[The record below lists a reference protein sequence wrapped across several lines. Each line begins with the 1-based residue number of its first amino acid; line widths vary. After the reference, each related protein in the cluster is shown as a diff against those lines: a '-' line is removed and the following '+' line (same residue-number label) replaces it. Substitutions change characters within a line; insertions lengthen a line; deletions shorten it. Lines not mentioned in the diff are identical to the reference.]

1 MDTAWQEQ
9 IAKEIDCAFRFDETA
24 RVLYSTDASIYE
36 IQPLGVAYPAGA
48 DQVSRILRFAYE
60 RGIPVTPRGGGT
72 SLGGQA
78 VGRSIQVDFSRH
90 MNRILEVNVEERWAR
105 IQPGVVLDELN
116 AHLKPMGLL
125 FAPDVSPSNRANV
138 GGMIGNNSCGSH
150 SIIYGKTIDHVLELD
165 VVLSDGTRTVFK
177 PVGDREYGEK
187 AALGGLEGRIYRE
200 IRRIAHENRDE
211 IEARYPRI
219 MRRVGGYNLDEFT
232 GDGPFDPCKIVVGS
246 EGTLAAVTEA
256 RVNLVP
262 LPAHKALGIC
272 HFSDLIESMEAT
284 VEILKTDPSAVELTD
299 KTILDLAKESP
310 AAAHQ
315 RDFIEGDPEAIL
327 MVEYYGETDEEVSDR
342 LDALESLLR
351 EKNLGYACVRA
362 ATPAAQSN
370 AWAIRKAGLGL
381 LMGMKGDT
389 KPATFVE
396 DTAVSPEKLPDYIR
410 DFRHIVH
417 KHGTVASYYAHAS
430 VGTIHIRP
438 LINLKEA
445 DGITRMRA
453 IAEEIRDLVMAYG
466 GAVSSEHGDGLVRSE
481 WNEKVFGSRLYE
493 AFKAVKAVFDPNG
506 IMNPGKIIANQKMTD
521 NLRFGPAYQAEEINT
536 YFDFSGDGGFSRS
549 IELCNGVGA
558 CRKKLVGTM
567 CPSYIAT
574 LDEEHSTRGR
584 ANVLRAAL
592 SGKLDGEGFTSRRVY
607 EALDLCLECKGC
619 KGECPSNVD
628 MAKMKY
634 EFLAHYYEKHGLPL
648 RNRLFGRIET
658 LNRLGSAFAPL
669 SNRIVSHPWHKS
681 FLERAIGVDRRRS
694 LPEFAEET
702 FEQWFYQRGPVS
714 RGGPANGGQHDPVS
728 RGGPANGGQHDPVSR
743 GGAPEDTDHGRP
755 TVVFFPDTFI
765 NYSEPHIGIAAVEV
779 LERAG
784 YRVVLAEPRA
794 CCGRPL
800 ISKGMLR
807 QARAAARYNIA
818 QLARY
823 VDRGWTI
830 VGCEP
835 SCVMTFRDDYRDL
848 VDDPRA
854 DRVAD
859 GMLMIDE
866 FLAREHA
873 AGRLSLPVRPSDR
886 AISLHGHCQ
895 QKAIAG
901 TGSTVAALE
910 LVPGYDVT
918 TLNTGCCGMAGSFGY
933 EREHY
938 DLSMKIGEDRL
949 FPAIRA
955 AAEGTE
961 FAATG
966 TSCRHQIADGTG
978 RTARHPI
985 ELIRA
990 AITD

>member
-1 MDTAWQEQ
+1 MDRHIVQVRYMDSSWQEQ
-9 IAKEIDCAFRFDETA
+9 IGKETGCAFRFDETA

-36 IQPLGVAYPAGA
+36 IEPLGVAYPAHA
-48 DQVSRILRFAYE
+48 DHVSRILRFAYE
-60 RGIPVTPRGGGT
+60 RGLSVTPRGGGT

-116 AHLKPMGLL
+116 ARLKPLGLL

-165 VVLSDGTRTVFK
+165 VVLSDGTRTVFR
-177 PVGDREYGEK
+177 PVGDREFGEK

-219 MRRVGGYNLDEFT
+219 MRRVGGYNLDGFI
-232 GDGPFDPCKIVVGS
+232 GDGPFDPCKMIVGS

-262 LPAHKALGIC
+262 LPAHTGLGIC

-299 KTILDLAKESP
+299 KTILDLAKASP
-310 AAAHQ
+310 AAAQQ

-327 MVEYYGETDEEVSDR
+327 MVEYYGESAEAVSDR
-342 LDALESLLR
+342 VDALESLLR

-362 ATPAAQSN
+362 MTPAAQSN
-370 AWAIRKAGLGL
+370 AWGIRKAGLGL

-410 DFRHIVH
+410 DFRDIVH
-417 KHGTVASYYAHAS
+417 RHGTVASYYAHAS

-438 LINLKEA
+438 LINLKQA
-445 DGITRMRA
+445 DDIARMRS
-453 IAEEIRDLVMAYG
+453 IAEEVRDLVMAYG

-481 WNEKVFGSRLYE
+481 WNEQVFGPKLYE
-493 AFKAVKAVFDPNG
+493 AFRAVKAVFDPNG

-521 NLRFGPAYQAEEINT
+521 NLRFGPAYRAEEINT

-634 EFLAHYYEKHGLPL
+634 EFLAHYYDKHGLPL
-648 RNRLFGRIET
+648 RNRVFGRIET

-669 SNRIVSHPWHKS
+669 SNRILNHPWHKR

-694 LPEFAEET
+694 LPAFAEET
-702 FEQWFYQRGPVS
+702 FEQWFYHR
-714 RGGPANGGQHDPVS
+714 DPVS
-728 RGGPANGGQHDPVSR
+728 RGGP
-743 GGAPEDTDHGRP
+743 GRS

-784 YRVVLAEPRA
+784 YRVTLAEPRA

-807 QARAAARYNIA
+807 QARETARYNIA

-835 SCVMTFRDDYRDL
+835 SCVMTFRDDYPDL
-848 VDDPRA
+848 VDDPAA
-854 DRVAD
+854 DRVA
-859 GMLMIDE
+859 GGVLMIDE

-873 AGRLSLPVRPSDR
+873 AGRLSLPVRPTDR

-901 TGSTVAALE
+901 TGSTAAALE

-933 EREHY
+933 EKEHY

-955 AAEGTE
+955 ADEGTE

-978 RTARHPI
+978 RTAFHPI
-985 ELIRA
+985 ELIRMA
-990 AITD
+990 LGG

>member
-9 IAKEIDCAFRFDETA
+9 IREKTGCAFRFDETA

-36 IQPLGVAYPAGA
+36 IEPLGVAYPAHA

-150 SIIYGKTIDHVLELD
+150 SIIYGKTIDHVLELN
-165 VVLSDGTRTVFK
+165 VVLSDGTETVFK

-187 AALGGLEGRIYRE
+187 AAQGGLEGRIYRE
-200 IRRIAHENRDE
+200 IRRIARENRDE
-211 IEARYPRI
+211 IEARYPKI
-219 MRRVGGYNLDEFT
+219 MRRVGGYNLDEFV
-232 GDGPFDPCKIVVGS
+232 GDGPFDPCKIIVGS
-246 EGTLAAVTEA
+246 EGTLVAVTEA

-262 LPAHKALGIC
+262 LPAHTGLGIC
-272 HFSDLIESMEAT
+272 HFNDLIESMNAT

-299 KTILDLAKESP
+299 KVILDLAKESP
-310 AAAHQ
+310 ASAHQ

-327 MVEYYGETDEEVSDR
+327 MVEYYGESAGEVMER
-342 LDALESLLR
+342 LDALESMLE
-351 EKNLGYACVRA
+351 EKKLGYACVRA
-362 ATPAAQSN
+362 TTPSAQAN
-370 AWAIRKAGLGL
+370 AWGIRKAGLGL

-410 DFRHIVH
+410 DFRDIVRR
-417 KHGTVASYYAHAS
+417 HGTVASYYAHAS

-438 LINLKEA
+438 LINLKKA
-445 DGITRMRA
+445 DEIARMRA
-453 IAEEIRDLVMAYG
+453 IAEDIRDLVIAYG
-466 GAVSSEHGDGLVRSE
+466 GAISSEHGDGLVRSE
-481 WNEKVFGSRLYE
+481 WNEKMFGPRLYE

-521 NLRFGPAYQAEEINT
+521 NLRFGPAYRAEEINT
-536 YFDFSGDGGFSRS
+536 YFDFSGDGGLSRS

-634 EFLAHYYEKHGLPL
+634 EFLAHYYEEHGLPL

-669 SNRIVSHPWHKS
+669 SNRVLNHPWHKGI
-681 FLERAIGVDRRRS
+681 LERTIGVDRRRS
-694 LPEFAEET
+694 LPDFAEET
-702 FEQWFYQRGPVS
+702 FEQWFYHRGS
-714 RGGPANGGQHDPVS
+714 RAGGGRD
-728 RGGPANGGQHDPVSR
+728 
-743 GGAPEDTDHGRP
+743 RP
-755 TVVFFPDTFI
+755 TVVYFPDTFI
-765 NYSEPHIGIAAVEV
+765 NYNEPHIGIAAVEV
-779 LERAG
+779 LESAG

-807 QARAAARYNIA
+807 QARANARYNIA
-818 QLARY
+818 RLERY
-823 VDRGWTI
+823 VDRGWPI

-835 SCVMTFRDDYRDL
+835 SCVMTFRDDYLDL

-854 DRVAD
+854 ERVA
-859 GMLMIDE
+859 GGLFMIDE
-866 FLAREHA
+866 FLAREKA
-873 AGRLSLPVRPSDR
+873 SGRISLPVTHTDLK
-886 AISLHGHCQ
+886 ISLHGHCQ

-901 TGSTVAALE
+901 TGSTSAALE
-910 LVPGYDVT
+910 LVPGYEVT

-933 EREHY
+933 EREHF

-949 FPAIRA
+949 FPAVRSSD
-955 AAEGTE
+955 EGTE
-961 FAATG
+961 IAATG
-966 TSCRHQIADGTG
+966 TSCRHQIEDGTG

-990 AITD
+990 AMDDRRNTHR

>member
-9 IAKEIDCAFRFDETA
+9 IKKETDCAFRFDETA

-36 IQPLGVAYPAGA
+36 IEPLGIAYPADA

-90 MNRILEVNVEERWAR
+90 MNRILEVDVEDRWAR

-150 SIIYGKTIDHVLELD
+150 SILYGKTIDHVLELD

-177 PVGDREYGEK
+177 PAGDRVYGEK
-187 AALGGLEGRIYRE
+187 SALGGLEGRIYRE
-200 IRRIAHENRDE
+200 VRRIAHENRDE

-232 GDGPFDPCKIVVGS
+232 DDGPFDPCKIVVGS
-246 EGTLAAVTEA
+246 EGTLVAVTEA

-262 LPAHKALGIC
+262 LPAHTGLGIC

-299 KTILDLAKESP
+299 KVILDLAKESP

-327 MVEYYGETDEEVSDR
+327 MVEYYGETAGEVSER

-351 EKNLGYACVRA
+351 EKDLGYACVRA
-362 ATPAAQSN
+362 TTPAAQSN
-370 AWAIRKAGLGL
+370 AWNIRKAGLGL

-410 DFRHIVH
+410 DFRDIVH

-445 DGITRMRA
+445 EGISRMRS

-481 WNEKVFGSRLYE
+481 WNEKVFGPRLYE

-536 YFDFSGDGGFSRS
+536 YFDFSEDGGFSRS

-634 EFLAHYYEKHGLPL
+634 EFLAHYYEQHGLPL

-669 SNRIVSHPWHKS
+669 SNRIVNHPWHKRI
-681 FLERAIGVDRRRS
+681 LERTIGVDRRRS

-714 RGGPANGGQHDPVS
+714 P
-728 RGGPANGGQHDPVSR
+728 
-743 GGAPEDTDHGRP
+743 GGADQS
-755 TVVFFPDTFI
+755 TVVFFPDTFV

-779 LERAG
+779 LESAG

-794 CCGRPL
+794 CCGRPM

-807 QARAAARYNIA
+807 EARAAAEYNIA
-818 QLARY
+818 QLERY
-823 VDRGWTI
+823 VDRGWNI

-866 FLAREHA
+866 FLAREHG
-873 AGRLSLPVRPSDR
+873 AGRLSLPAKRIEKT
-886 AISLHGHCQ
+886 ISLHGHCQ

-910 LVPGYDVT
+910 LVPGYEVT

-938 DLSMKIGEDRL
+938 ELSMRIGEDRL
-949 FPAIRA
+949 FPAVRA
-955 AAEGTE
+955 AQAGTE
-961 FAATG
+961 LAATG

-985 ELIRA
+985 EMIRA
-990 AITD
+990 AVGNGRGTDR

>member
-36 IQPLGVAYPAGA
+36 IQPLGVAYPAHA

-78 VGRSIQVDFSRH
+78 VGRSIQIDFSRH

-116 AHLKPMGLL
+116 DHLKPMGLL

-187 AALGGLEGRIYRE
+187 AALGGMEGRIYRE

-219 MRRVGGYNLDEFT
+219 MRRVGGYNLDEFI
-232 GDGPFDPCKIVVGS
+232 GEGPFDPCKMIVGS

-299 KTILDLAKESP
+299 RTILDLAKASP

-327 MVEYYGETDEEVSDR
+327 MVEYYGETAEAVAGR

-351 EKNLGYACVRA
+351 EKHMGYACVRA
-362 ATPAAQSN
+362 TTAAAQSN

-410 DFRHIVH
+410 DFRDIVH

-438 LINLKEA
+438 LINLKESE
-445 DGITRMRA
+445 GIARMRA
-453 IAEEIRDLVMAYG
+453 IAEEIRDLVVAYG

-481 WNEKVFGSRLYE
+481 WNEQVFGPRLYE

-536 YFDFSGDGGFSRS
+536 FFDFSGDGGFSRS

-634 EFLAHYYEKHGLPL
+634 EFLAHYYEKNGLPL
-648 RNRLFGRIET
+648 RNRLFGRIES
-658 LNRLGSAFAPL
+658 LNRLGSVFAPL
-669 SNRIVSHPWHKS
+669 SNRIVNHPWHKR
-681 FLERAIGVDRRRS
+681 FLERTIGVDRRRS
-694 LPEFAEET
+694 LPEFAEVT
-702 FEQWFYQRGPVS
+702 FEQWFYQRGPG
-714 RGGPANGGQHDPVS
+714 RADD
-728 RGGPANGGQHDPVSR
+728 RD
-743 GGAPEDTDHGRP
+743 RP

-765 NYSEPHIGIAAVEV
+765 NYSEPHIGMAAVEV
-779 LERAG
+779 LESAG

-807 QARAAARYNIA
+807 QARAAAEYNIA

-848 VDDPRA
+848 VDDPKA
-854 DRVAD
+854 DRLAE

-866 FLAREHA
+866 FLARERGA
-873 AGRLSLPVRPSDR
+873 DRLSLPVRPTGRS
-886 AISLHGHCQ
+886 ISLHGHCQ

-901 TGSTVAALE
+901 TGATVAALE
-910 LVPGYDVT
+910 LVPGYEVT

-949 FPAIRA
+949 FPAVRA
-955 AAEGTE
+955 ADDGTE

-978 RTARHPI
+978 RTAFHPI
-985 ELIRA
+985 ELIRNA
-990 AITD
+990 LGDQRSIKR

>member
-1 MDTAWQEQ
+1 MDTSWQAE
-9 IAKEIDCAFRFDETA
+9 IGKEIDCAFRFDETA
-24 RVLYSTDASIYE
+24 RTLYSTDASIYE
-36 IQPLGVAYPAGA
+36 IEPLGVAYPAHA
-48 DQVSRILRFAYE
+48 DHVARILRFAYE
-60 RGIPVTPRGGGT
+60 RAIPMTSRGGGT

-90 MNRILEVNVEERWAR
+90 MNRILEVDVRERWAR

-116 AHLKPMGLL
+116 AHLKPLGLL

-177 PVGDREYGEK
+177 PVGDLEYGEK

-200 IRRIAHENRDE
+200 VRRIAHENRDE

-232 GDGPFDPCKIVVGS
+232 GEGPFDPCKIVVGS
-246 EGTLAAVTEA
+246 EGTLVAVTEA

-262 LPAHKALGIC
+262 LPAHTGLCIC

-299 KTILDLAKESP
+299 KTILDLAKASP

-327 MVEYYGETDEEVSDR
+327 MVEYYGDTAGEVADR

-370 AWAIRKAGLGL
+370 AWSIRKAGLGL

-396 DTAVSPEKLPDYIR
+396 DTAVSPEKLPAYIR
-410 DFRHIVH
+410 DFRDIVH

-445 DGITRMRA
+445 EGIARMRA
-453 IAEEIRDLVMAYG
+453 IAEEIRDLVTAYG

-481 WNEKVFGSRLYE
+481 WNEQVFGPRLYE

-521 NLRFGPAYQAEEINT
+521 NLRFGTAYQAEEINT
-536 YFDFSGDGGFSRS
+536 YFDFSEDGGFSRS

-607 EALDLCLECKGC
+607 DALDLCLECKGC

-669 SNRIVSHPWHKS
+669 SNRIVNHPWHKRI
-681 FLERAIGVDRRRS
+681 LERIIGVDRRRS
-694 LPEFAEET
+694 LPEFAEVS
-702 FEQWFYQRGPVS
+702 FEQWFYQRGSVKDS
-714 RGGPANGGQHDPVS
+714 GQ
-728 RGGPANGGQHDPVSR
+728 
-743 GGAPEDTDHGRP
+743 GRP

-765 NYSEPHIGIAAVEV
+765 NYSEPRIGIAAVEV
-779 LERAG
+779 LESAG
-784 YRVVLAEPRA
+784 YRVVLAEPRT

-807 QARAAARYNIA
+807 QARAAAEYNIA
-818 QLARY
+818 QMERY

-854 DRVAD
+854 ARLAD

-866 FLAREHA
+866 FLAKEQE
-873 AGRLSLPVRPSDR
+873 AGRLSLPVRPTDR

-910 LVPGYDVT
+910 LVPGYEVT

-955 AAEGTE
+955 AGEGTE

-978 RTARHPI
+978 KTALHPI
-985 ELIRA
+985 ELISMALDERRS
-990 AITD
+990 IHR

>member
-1 MDTAWQEQ
+1 MDTSWQEQ
-9 IAKEIDCAFRFDETA
+9 IGKETGCAFRFDETA

-36 IQPLGVAYPAGA
+36 IEPLGVAFPAHA

-72 SLGGQA
+72 SLAGQA
-78 VGRSIQVDFSRH
+78 VGRSIQIDFSRH
-90 MNRILEVNVEERWAR
+90 MNRILEVDVEARWAR

-116 AHLKPMGLL
+116 AHLKPLGLL

-165 VVLSDGTRTVFK
+165 VVLSDGTRTVFR

-187 AALGGLEGRIYRE
+187 TAAGGMEGRIYRE

-211 IEARYPRI
+211 IAARYPRI

-232 GDGPFDPCKIVVGS
+232 GDGPFDPCKMIVGS

-262 LPAHKALGIC
+262 LPAHTGLAIC
-272 HFSDLIESMEAT
+272 HFTDLIESMEAT
-284 VEILKTDPSAVELTD
+284 VEILETGPSAVELTD
-299 KTILDLAKESP
+299 KVILDLAKESP

-327 MVEYYGETDEEVSDR
+327 MVEYYGETAGEVSDR
-342 LDALESLLR
+342 LDALEMLLR
-351 EKNLGYACVRA
+351 ERDLGYACVRA

-370 AWAIRKAGLGL
+370 AWGIRKAGLGL

-396 DTAVSPEKLPDYIR
+396 DTAVSPEKLPEYIR
-410 DFRHIVH
+410 AFRDIVH
-417 KHGTVASYYAHAS
+417 RHGTVASYYAHAS

-438 LINLKEA
+438 LINLKKA
-445 DGITRMRA
+445 SDIAKMRS
-453 IAEEIRDLVMAYG
+453 IAEEIRDLVIAYG

-481 WNEKVFGSRLYE
+481 WNEKVFGPRLYE

-506 IMNPGKIIANQKMTD
+506 IMNPGKIVANQKMTD

-592 SGKLDGEGFTSRRVY
+592 SGKLDDEGFTSRRVY

-634 EFLAHYYEKHGLPL
+634 EFLAHYYEKNGLPL

-669 SNRIVSHPWHKS
+669 SNRVLNHPWHKRI
-681 FLERAIGVDRRRS
+681 LERAIGVDMRRS

-702 FEQWFYQRGPVS
+702 FEQWFYQRGPAK
-714 RGGPANGGQHDPVS
+714 GGNGRDG
-728 RGGPANGGQHDPVSR
+728 
-743 GGAPEDTDHGRP
+743 P

-807 QARAAARYNIA
+807 QARAAAEYNVA

-823 VDRGWTI
+823 VDRGWAI

-848 VDDPRA
+848 LDDPRA
-854 DRVAD
+854 ARLAD
-859 GMLMIDE
+859 GMFMIDE

-873 AGRLSLPVRPSDR
+873 AGRLSLPVRPTEGK
-886 AISLHGHCQ
+886 ISLHGHCQ

-901 TGSTVAALE
+901 TGSTAASLE
-910 LVPGYDVT
+910 MVPGYEVT

-933 EREHY
+933 EKEHY

-949 FPAIRA
+949 FPAIRDA
-955 AAEGTE
+955 GEGTAI
-961 FAATG
+961 AATG

-990 AITD
+990 ALDG

>member
-1 MDTAWQEQ
+1 MDTAWQDR
-9 IAKEIDCAFRFDETA
+9 IRDEIDCEFRFDETA

-36 IQPLGVAYPAGA
+36 IEPLGVAYPAHA
-48 DQVSRILRFAYE
+48 EHVSRILRYAYE

-150 SIIYGKTIDHVLELD
+150 SIIYGKTIDHVLELN
-165 VVLSDGTRTVFK
+165 VVLSDGTETVFK

-187 AALGGLEGRIYRE
+187 SGMGGLEGRIYRE

-211 IEARYPRI
+211 IEARYPSI
-219 MRRVGGYNLDEFT
+219 MRRVGGYNLDEFV
-232 GDGPFDPCKIVVGS
+232 DEGPFDPCKMIVGS
-246 EGTLAAVTEA
+246 EGTLVAVTEA

-262 LPAHKALGIC
+262 LPSHTGLNIC

-299 KTILDLAKESP
+299 KTILDLAKDSP
-310 AAAHQ
+310 AAAGQ

-327 MVEYYGETDEEVSDR
+327 MVEYYGETAGEVSER
-342 LDALESLLR
+342 MDALESLLKK
-351 EKNLGYACVRA
+351 KNLGYACVRA
-362 ATPAAQSN
+362 TTPASQAN
-370 AWAIRKAGLGL
+370 AWGLRKAGLGL

-389 KPATFVE
+389 KPTTFVE
-396 DTAVSPEKLPDYIR
+396 DTAVSPEKLPEYIR
-410 DFRHIVH
+410 QFRDIVS

-438 LINLKEA
+438 LINLKKA
-445 DGITRMRA
+445 DDIVRMRA
-453 IAEEIRDLVMAYG
+453 IAEDIRDLVLAYG
-466 GAVSSEHGDGLVRSE
+466 GAMSSEHGDGLVRSE
-481 WNEKVFGSRLYE
+481 WNEKMFGTRLYE

-536 YFDFSGDGGFSRS
+536 YFDFSGDGGLSRS

-592 SGKLDGEGFTSRRVY
+592 SGKLDGEGFTSQRVY

-648 RNRLFGRIET
+648 RNRVFGRIET

-669 SNRIVSHPWHKS
+669 SNRVLNHPWHKRI
-681 FLERAIGVDRRRS
+681 LERAIGVDRRRS

-702 FEQWFYQRGPVS
+702 FEQWFYHRNPDSVGD
-714 RGGPANGGQHDPVS
+714 RD
-728 RGGPANGGQHDPVSR
+728 
-743 GGAPEDTDHGRP
+743 RP

-779 LERAG
+779 LESAG

-807 QARAAARYNIA
+807 QAREAARYNIS
-818 QLARY
+818 QLERY
-823 VDRGWTI
+823 VDRGWAI

-848 VDDPRA
+848 VNDPRTNRIA
-854 DRVAD
+854 DSIF
-859 GMLMIDE
+859 MIDE

-873 AGRLSLPVRPSDR
+873 AGRLSLPVKRLDR
-886 AISLHGHCQ
+886 TISLHGHCQ

-910 LVPGYDVT
+910 LVPGYEVT

-949 FPAIRA
+949 FPAIRN
-955 AAEGTE
+955 AEDRTE

-978 RTARHPI
+978 RTAHHPI

-990 AITD
+990 AVGD

>member
-1 MDTAWQEQ
+1 MDTAWQDRIRDETGC
-9 IAKEIDCAFRFDETA
+9 EFRFDETA

-36 IQPLGVAYPAGA
+36 IEPLGVAYPAHA
-48 DQVSRILRFAYE
+48 EQVSRILRYAYE

-90 MNRILEVNVEERWAR
+90 MNRILEVNVEEHWAR

-116 AHLKPMGLL
+116 THLKPMGLL

-150 SIIYGKTIDHVLELD
+150 SIIYGKTIDHVLELN
-165 VVLSDGTRTVFK
+165 VVLSDGTETVFK

-187 AALGGLEGRIYRE
+187 SGMGGLEGRIYRE

-211 IEARYPRI
+211 IEARYPKI
-219 MRRVGGYNLDEFT
+219 MRRVGGYNLDAFVDE
-232 GDGPFDPCKIVVGS
+232 GPFDPCKMIVGS
-246 EGTLAAVTEA
+246 EGTLVAVTEA
-256 RVNLVP
+256 RINLVP
-262 LPAHKALGIC
+262 LPSHTGLNIC

-299 KTILDLAKESP
+299 KTILDLAKDSP
-310 AAAHQ
+310 AAAGQ

-327 MVEYYGETDEEVSDR
+327 MVEYYGETADEVSER
-342 LDALESLLR
+342 MDALESLL
-351 EKNLGYACVRA
+351 KKKHLGYACVRA
-362 ATPAAQSN
+362 MTPASQAN
-370 AWAIRKAGLGL
+370 AWGLRKAGLGL

-389 KPATFVE
+389 KPTTFVE
-396 DTAVSPEKLPDYIR
+396 DTAVSPDKLPEYIR
-410 DFRHIVH
+410 QFRDIVS

-438 LINLKEA
+438 LINLKKA
-445 DGITRMRA
+445 DDIVRMRA
-453 IAEEIRDLVMAYG
+453 IAEDIRDLVLAYG
-466 GAVSSEHGDGLVRSE
+466 GAMSSEHGDGLVRSE
-481 WNEKVFGSRLYE
+481 WNEKMFGTRLYE

-536 YFDFSGDGGFSRS
+536 YFDFSGDGGLSRS

-592 SGKLDGEGFTSRRVY
+592 SGKLDGEGFTSQRVY

-648 RNRLFGRIET
+648 RNRVFGRIET

-669 SNRIVSHPWHKS
+669 SNRVLNHPWHKRI
-681 FLERAIGVDRRRS
+681 LERAIGVDRRRS

-702 FEQWFYQRGPVS
+702 FEQWFYHRNPDSVGD
-714 RGGPANGGQHDPVS
+714 RDG
-728 RGGPANGGQHDPVSR
+728 
-743 GGAPEDTDHGRP
+743 P

-779 LERAG
+779 LESAG

-807 QARAAARYNIA
+807 QAREAARYNIS
-818 QLARY
+818 QLERY
-823 VDRGWTI
+823 VDRGWAI

-848 VDDPRA
+848 VNDPRTDRIA
-854 DRVAD
+854 DSIF
-859 GMLMIDE
+859 MIDE
-866 FLAREHA
+866 FLVREQA
-873 AGRLSLPVRPSDR
+873 AGRLSLPVKRLDR
-886 AISLHGHCQ
+886 TISLHGHCQ

-910 LVPGYDVT
+910 LVPGYEVT

-949 FPAIRA
+949 FPAIRNA
-955 AAEGTE
+955 DDRTE

-978 RTARHPI
+978 RTAHHPI

-990 AITD
+990 AVGD

>member
-1 MDTAWQEQ
+1 MVTAWQEQ
-9 IAKEIDCAFRFDETA
+9 IEKETGCAFRFDETA

-36 IQPLGVAYPAGA
+36 IEPLGVAYPAHA

-90 MNRILEVNVEERWAR
+90 MNRIIKVDVEERWAR

-165 VVLSDGTRTVFK
+165 MVLSDGTRTVFK

-200 IRRIAHENRDE
+200 VRRIAHENRDE

-219 MRRVGGYNLDEFT
+219 MRRVGGYNLDEFI
-232 GDGPFDPCKIVVGS
+232 GDGPFDPCKMIVGS
-246 EGTLAAVTEA
+246 EGTLAAVAEA

-262 LPAHKALGIC
+262 LPAHTGLGIC
-272 HFSDLIESMEAT
+272 HFSDLIESMDAT

-299 KTILDLAKESP
+299 KVILDLAKESP

-327 MVEYYGETDEEVSDR
+327 MVEYYGETSDEVSAR

-362 ATPAAQSN
+362 TTPSAQSN
-370 AWAIRKAGLGL
+370 AWGIRKAGLGL

-410 DFRHIVH
+410 DFRDIVH

-438 LINLKEA
+438 LINLKETEGV
-445 DGITRMRA
+445 DRMRA
-453 IAEEIRDLVMAYG
+453 IAEEIRDLVIAYG

-481 WNEKVFGSRLYE
+481 WNEKVFGPQLYE

-592 SGKLDGEGFTSRRVY
+592 SGKLDDEGFTSQRVY

-634 EFLAHYYEKHGLPL
+634 EFLAHYYEEHGLPL
-648 RNRLFGRIET
+648 RNRLFGRVET

-669 SNRIVSHPWHKS
+669 SNRILNHPWHKS

-702 FEQWFYQRGPVS
+702 FEQWFYQRGPAK
-714 RGGPANGGQHDPVS
+714 GAGHD
-728 RGGPANGGQHDPVSR
+728 RQ
-743 GGAPEDTDHGRP
+743 

-779 LERAG
+779 LEHAG

-807 QARAAARYNIA
+807 QARAAAQYNIA

-823 VDRGWTI
+823 ADRGWAI

-848 VDDPRA
+848 LDDPRA

-859 GMLMIDE
+859 GVLMIDE
-866 FLAREHA
+866 FLAREHG
-873 AGRLSLPVRPSDR
+873 AGRLSLPVRPSER

-901 TGSTVAALE
+901 TSSTAAALE
-910 LVPGYDVT
+910 LVPGYEVT

-933 EREHY
+933 EKEHY
-938 DLSMKIGEDRL
+938 DVSMTIGEDRL

-955 AAEGTE
+955 AGEGME

-985 ELIRA
+985 ELIRMA
-990 AITD
+990 LSD

>member
-1 MDTAWQEQ
+1 MDTAWQDRIRDETGC
-9 IAKEIDCAFRFDETA
+9 EFRFDETA

-36 IQPLGVAYPAGA
+36 IEPLGVAYPAHA
-48 DQVSRILRFAYE
+48 EQVSRILRYAYE

-90 MNRILEVNVEERWAR
+90 MNRILEVNVEEHWAR

-150 SIIYGKTIDHVLELD
+150 SIIYGKTIDHVLELN
-165 VVLSDGTRTVFK
+165 VVLSDGTETVFK

-187 AALGGLEGRIYRE
+187 SGMGGLEGRIYRE

-211 IEARYPRI
+211 IEARYPKI
-219 MRRVGGYNLDEFT
+219 MRRVGGYNLDAFVDE
-232 GDGPFDPCKIVVGS
+232 GPFDPCKMIVGS
-246 EGTLAAVTEA
+246 EGTLVAVTEA
-256 RVNLVP
+256 RINLVT
-262 LPAHKALGIC
+262 LPSHTGLNIC

-299 KTILDLAKESP
+299 KTILDLAKDSP
-310 AAAHQ
+310 AAAGQ

-327 MVEYYGETDEEVSDR
+327 MVEYYGETADEVSER
-342 LDALESLLR
+342 MDALESLLKK
-351 EKNLGYACVRA
+351 KNLGYACVRA
-362 ATPAAQSN
+362 MTPASQAN
-370 AWAIRKAGLGL
+370 AWGLRKAGLGL

-389 KPATFVE
+389 KPTTFVE
-396 DTAVSPEKLPDYIR
+396 DTAVSPEKLPEYIR
-410 DFRHIVH
+410 QFRDIVS

-438 LINLKEA
+438 LINLKKA
-445 DGITRMRA
+445 DDIVRMRA
-453 IAEEIRDLVMAYG
+453 IAEDIRDLVLAYG
-466 GAVSSEHGDGLVRSE
+466 GAMSSEHGDGLVRSE
-481 WNEKVFGSRLYE
+481 WNEKMFGTPLYE

-536 YFDFSGDGGFSRS
+536 YFDFSGDGGLSRS

-592 SGKLDGEGFTSRRVY
+592 SGKLDGEGFTSQRVY

-648 RNRLFGRIET
+648 RNRVFGRIET

-669 SNRIVSHPWHKS
+669 SNRVLNHPWHKRI
-681 FLERAIGVDRRRS
+681 LERAIGVDRRRS

-702 FEQWFYQRGPVS
+702 FEQWFYHRNPDSVGD
-714 RGGPANGGQHDPVS
+714 RDG
-728 RGGPANGGQHDPVSR
+728 
-743 GGAPEDTDHGRP
+743 P

-779 LERAG
+779 LESAG

-807 QARAAARYNIA
+807 QAREAARYNIS
-818 QLARY
+818 QLERY
-823 VDRGWTI
+823 VDRGWAI

-848 VDDPRA
+848 VNDPRTDRIA
-854 DRVAD
+854 DSIF
-859 GMLMIDE
+859 MIDE
-866 FLAREHA
+866 FLAREQA
-873 AGRLSLPVRPSDR
+873 AGRLSLPVKRLDR
-886 AISLHGHCQ
+886 TISLHGHCQ

-910 LVPGYDVT
+910 LVPGYEVT

-949 FPAIRA
+949 FPAIRN
-955 AAEGTE
+955 AEDRTE

-978 RTARHPI
+978 RTAHHPI

-990 AITD
+990 AVGD

>member
-1 MDTAWQEQ
+1 MDTAWQDRIRDETGC
-9 IAKEIDCAFRFDETA
+9 EFRFDETA

-36 IQPLGVAYPAGA
+36 IEPLGVAYPAHA
-48 DQVSRILRFAYE
+48 EQVSRILRYAYE

-150 SIIYGKTIDHVLELD
+150 SIIYGKTIDHVLELN
-165 VVLSDGTRTVFK
+165 VVLSDGTETVFK

-187 AALGGLEGRIYRE
+187 SGMGGLEGRIYRE
-200 IRRIAHENRDE
+200 IRRIAYENRDE
-211 IEARYPRI
+211 IEARYPKI
-219 MRRVGGYNLDEFT
+219 MRRVGGYNLDAFVDE
-232 GDGPFDPCKIVVGS
+232 GPFDPCKMIVGS
-246 EGTLAAVTEA
+246 EGTLVAVTEA

-262 LPAHKALGIC
+262 LPSHTGLNIC

-299 KTILDLAKESP
+299 KTILDLAKDSP
-310 AAAHQ
+310 AAAGQ

-327 MVEYYGETDEEVSDR
+327 MVEYYGETADEVSER
-342 LDALESLLR
+342 MDALESLLR
-351 EKNLGYACVRA
+351 KKNLGYACVRA
-362 ATPAAQSN
+362 MTPASQAN
-370 AWAIRKAGLGL
+370 AWGLRKAGLGL

-389 KPATFVE
+389 KPTTFVE
-396 DTAVSPEKLPDYIR
+396 DTAVSPEKLPEYIR
-410 DFRHIVH
+410 RFRDIVS

-438 LINLKEA
+438 LINLKKA
-445 DGITRMRA
+445 DDIVRMRA
-453 IAEEIRDLVMAYG
+453 IAEDIRDLVLAYG
-466 GAVSSEHGDGLVRSE
+466 GAMSSEHGDGLVRSE
-481 WNEKVFGSRLYE
+481 WNEKMFGTRLYE

-536 YFDFSGDGGFSRS
+536 YFDFSGDGGLSRS

-592 SGKLDGEGFTSRRVY
+592 SGKLDAEGFTSQRVY

-648 RNRLFGRIET
+648 RNRVFGRIET

-669 SNRIVSHPWHKS
+669 SNRVLNHPWHKRI
-681 FLERAIGVDRRRS
+681 LERAIGVDRRRS

-702 FEQWFYQRGPVS
+702 FEQWFYHRNPDSVGD
-714 RGGPANGGQHDPVS
+714 RD
-728 RGGPANGGQHDPVSR
+728 
-743 GGAPEDTDHGRP
+743 RP

-779 LERAG
+779 LESAG

-807 QARAAARYNIA
+807 QAREAARYNIS
-818 QLARY
+818 QLERY
-823 VDRGWTI
+823 VDRGWAI

-848 VDDPRA
+848 VNDPRTDRIA
-854 DRVAD
+854 DSIF
-859 GMLMIDE
+859 MIDE
-866 FLAREHA
+866 FLAREQA
-873 AGRLSLPVRPSDR
+873 AGRLSLPVNRLDR
-886 AISLHGHCQ
+886 TISLHGHCQ

-910 LVPGYDVT
+910 LVPGYEVT

-949 FPAIRA
+949 FPAIRN
-955 AAEGTE
+955 AEDRTE

-978 RTARHPI
+978 RTAHHPI

-990 AITD
+990 AVGD

>member
-1 MDTAWQEQ
+1 MDTSWQEQ
-9 IAKEIDCAFRFDETA
+9 IGREIDCAFRFDETA

-36 IQPLGVAYPAGA
+36 IEPLGVAYPARA
-48 DQVSRILRFAYE
+48 EHVSRILRFAYE

-72 SLGGQA
+72 SLAGQS
-78 VGRSIQVDFSRH
+78 VGRSIQIDFSRH
-90 MNRILEVNVEERWAR
+90 MNRILEVDVEERWAR
-105 IQPGVVLDELN
+105 VQPGVVLDELN
-116 AHLKPMGLL
+116 ARLKPLGLL
-125 FAPDVSPSNRANV
+125 FAPDVSPSNRANI

-150 SIIYGKTIDHVLELD
+150 SILYGKTIDHVQTLD
-165 VVLSDGTRTVFK
+165 VVLSDGTSTEFG
-177 PVGDREYGEK
+177 PVGEREYGEK
-187 AALGGLEGRIYRE
+187 AALEGMEGRIYRE

-211 IEARYPRI
+211 VAARYPKI

-232 GDGPFDPCKIVVGS
+232 GEGIFDLCKMIVGS

-262 LPAHKALGIC
+262 LPAHTGLAIC

-299 KTILDLAKESP
+299 KTILDLAKASP

-327 MVEYYGETDEEVSDR
+327 MVEYYGETAEAVSDR
-342 LDALESLLR
+342 LDALEALVR
-351 EKNLGYACVRA
+351 ERRLGYACVRA
-362 ATPAAQSN
+362 TTPASQAN
-370 AWAIRKAGLGL
+370 AWGIRKAGLGL

-410 DFRHIVH
+410 AFRDIVH
-417 KHGTVASYYAHAS
+417 RHGTVASYYAHAS

-438 LINLKEA
+438 LINLKRAEDVA
-445 DGITRMRA
+445 RMRA
-453 IAEEIRDLVMAYG
+453 IAEDIRDLVMAFG

-481 WNEKVFGSRLYE
+481 WNEQVFGTQLYD

-592 SGKLDGEGFTSRRVY
+592 SGKLDGSGFTSRRVY

-669 SNRIVSHPWHKS
+669 SNRIVNHPWHKS
-681 FLERAIGVDRRRS
+681 LLERTIGIDRRRS

-702 FEQWFYQRGPVS
+702 FEQWFCQRDSFYG
-714 RGGPANGGQHDPVS
+714 GGP
-728 RGGPANGGQHDPVSR
+728 
-743 GGAPEDTDHGRP
+743 ERP
-755 TVVFFPDTFI
+755 TVVFFPDTFV
-765 NYSEPHIGIAAVEV
+765 NYSEPRIGKAAVEV

-807 QARAAARYNIA
+807 QARAAARFNIA

-835 SCVMTFRDDYRDL
+835 SCIMTFRDDYRDL
-848 VDDPRA
+848 VDDPRTERLA
-854 DRVAD
+854 DSV
-859 GMLMIDE
+859 LMIDE
-866 FLAREHA
+866 FLAREQA
-873 AGRLSLPVRPSDR
+873 AGRLSLPVGPSDR
-886 AISLHGHCQ
+886 TIQLHGHCQ

-901 TGSTVAALE
+901 TSSTVAALE
-910 LVPGYDVT
+910 LVPGYEVT

-955 AAEGTE
+955 ADDGTE

-978 RTARHPI
+978 RTALHPI
-985 ELIRA
+985 ELIRMA
-990 AITD
+990 LDDGRSTHR

>member
-1 MDTAWQEQ
+1 MDTAWQDR
-9 IAKEIDCAFRFDETA
+9 IRDEIDCEFRFDETA

-36 IQPLGVAYPAGA
+36 IEPLGVAYPAHA
-48 DQVSRILRFAYE
+48 EHVSRILRYAYE

-150 SIIYGKTIDHVLELD
+150 SIIYGKTIDHVLELN
-165 VVLSDGTRTVFK
+165 VVLSDGTETVFK

-187 AALGGLEGRIYRE
+187 SGMGGLEGRIYRE
-200 IRRIAHENRDE
+200 IRRIAYENRDE
-211 IEARYPRI
+211 IEARYPSI
-219 MRRVGGYNLDEFT
+219 MRRVGGYNLDAFVDE
-232 GDGPFDPCKIVVGS
+232 GPFDPCKMIVGS
-246 EGTLAAVTEA
+246 EGTLVAVTEA

-262 LPAHKALGIC
+262 LPSHTGLNIC

-299 KTILDLAKESP
+299 KTILDLAKDSP
-310 AAAHQ
+310 AAAGQ

-327 MVEYYGETDEEVSDR
+327 MVEYYGETAGEVSER
-342 LDALESLLR
+342 MDALESLLKK
-351 EKNLGYACVRA
+351 KNLGYACVRA
-362 ATPAAQSN
+362 TTPASQAN
-370 AWAIRKAGLGL
+370 AWGLRKAGLGL

-389 KPATFVE
+389 KPTTFVE
-396 DTAVSPEKLPDYIR
+396 DTAVSPEKLPEYIR
-410 DFRHIVH
+410 QFRDIVS

-438 LINLKEA
+438 LINLKKA
-445 DGITRMRA
+445 DDIVRMRA
-453 IAEEIRDLVMAYG
+453 IAEDIRDLVLAYG
-466 GAVSSEHGDGLVRSE
+466 GAMSSEHGDGLVRSE
-481 WNEKVFGSRLYE
+481 WNEKMFGTRLYE

-536 YFDFSGDGGFSRS
+536 YFDFSGDGGLSRS

-592 SGKLDGEGFTSRRVY
+592 SGKLDGEGFTSQRVY

-648 RNRLFGRIET
+648 RNRVFGRIET

-669 SNRIVSHPWHKS
+669 SNRVLNHPWHKRI
-681 FLERAIGVDRRRS
+681 LERAIGVDRRRS

-702 FEQWFYQRGPVS
+702 FEQWFYHRNPDSVGD
-714 RGGPANGGQHDPVS
+714 RD
-728 RGGPANGGQHDPVSR
+728 
-743 GGAPEDTDHGRP
+743 RP

-779 LERAG
+779 LESAG

-807 QARAAARYNIA
+807 QAREAARYNIS
-818 QLARY
+818 QLERY
-823 VDRGWTI
+823 VDRGWAI

-848 VDDPRA
+848 VNDPRTNRIA
-854 DRVAD
+854 DSIF
-859 GMLMIDE
+859 MIDE

-873 AGRLSLPVRPSDR
+873 AGRLSLPVKRLDR
-886 AISLHGHCQ
+886 TISLHGHCQ

-910 LVPGYDVT
+910 LVPGYEVT

-949 FPAIRA
+949 FPAIRNA
-955 AAEGTE
+955 DDRTE

-978 RTARHPI
+978 RTAHHPI

-990 AITD
+990 AVGD

>member
-1 MDTAWQEQ
+1 MDTSWREQ
-9 IAKEIDCAFRFDETA
+9 IGKEIDCTFRFDETA

-36 IQPLGVAYPAGA
+36 IEPLGVAYPAHA

-78 VGRSIQVDFSRH
+78 VGRSIQIDFSRH
-90 MNRILEVNVEERWAR
+90 MNRILEVDVEARWTR

-116 AHLKPMGLL
+116 AHLKPLGLL

-165 VVLSDGTRTVFK
+165 VVLSDGTQTVFK

-187 AALGGLEGRIYRE
+187 SAEDGMQGKIYRE
-200 IRRIAHENRDE
+200 IRRIAHEHRDE

-219 MRRVGGYNLDEFT
+219 MRRVGGYNLDEFL
-232 GDGPFDPCKIVVGS
+232 GDGPFDPCKIIVGS
-246 EGTLAAVTEA
+246 EGTLVAVTEA

-262 LPAHKALGIC
+262 LPAHTGLGIC

-299 KTILDLAKESP
+299 RTILDLAKASP

-327 MVEYYGETDEEVSDR
+327 MVEYYGETADEVSDR
-342 LDALESLLR
+342 LDALEALLR

-362 ATPAAQSN
+362 TTAAAQSN
-370 AWAIRKAGLGL
+370 AWGIRKAGLGL

-410 DFRHIVH
+410 DFRDIVH
-417 KHGTVASYYAHAS
+417 KHDTVASYYAHAS

-445 DGITRMRA
+445 GEIAKMRS
-453 IAEEIRDLVMAYG
+453 IAEEIRDLVIAYG

-481 WNEKVFGSRLYE
+481 WNEKVFGPRLYE
-493 AFKAVKAVFDPNG
+493 AFKEVKAVFDPNG

-536 YFDFSGDGGFSRS
+536 FFDFSGDGGFSRS

-592 SGKLDGEGFTSRRVY
+592 SGKLDNEGFTSRRVY

-669 SNRIVSHPWHKS
+669 SNRVLNHPWHKRI
-681 FLERAIGVDRRRS
+681 LERTIGVDKRRS

-702 FEQWFYQRGPVS
+702 FEQWFYQRSPT
-714 RGGPANGGQHDPVS
+714 NGDGRD
-728 RGGPANGGQHDPVSR
+728 
-743 GGAPEDTDHGRP
+743 RP

-779 LERAG
+779 LESSG

-807 QARAAARYNIA
+807 QARAAAEYNIT
-818 QLARY
+818 QLDRY
-823 VDRGWTI
+823 VDRGWAI

-848 VDDPRA
+848 VNDPRSA
-854 DRVAD
+854 RIAES
-859 GMLMIDE
+859 MFMIDE
-866 FLAREHA
+866 FLAREHE
-873 AGRLSLPVRPSDR
+873 AGRLSLPVRPTDGK
-886 AISLHGHCQ
+886 ISLHGHCQ

-901 TGSTVAALE
+901 TGPTVASLE
-910 LVPGYDVT
+910 LVPGYEVK

-949 FPAIRA
+949 FPAIRNA
-955 AAEGTE
+955 DKVTE

-990 AITD
+990 ALDG

>member
-1 MDTAWQEQ
+1 MDTAWQDR
-9 IAKEIDCAFRFDETA
+9 IRDEIDCEFRFDETA

-36 IQPLGVAYPAGA
+36 IEPLGVAYPAHA
-48 DQVSRILRFAYE
+48 EHVSRILRYAYE

-150 SIIYGKTIDHVLELD
+150 SIIYGKTIDHVLELN
-165 VVLSDGTRTVFK
+165 VVLSDGTETVFK

-187 AALGGLEGRIYRE
+187 SGMGGLEGRIYRE

-211 IEARYPRI
+211 IEARYPSI
-219 MRRVGGYNLDEFT
+219 MRRVGGYNLDEFV
-232 GDGPFDPCKIVVGS
+232 DEGPFDPCKMIVGS
-246 EGTLAAVTEA
+246 EGTLVAVTEA

-262 LPAHKALGIC
+262 LPSHTGLNIC

-299 KTILDLAKESP
+299 KTILDLAKDSP
-310 AAAHQ
+310 AAAGQ

-327 MVEYYGETDEEVSDR
+327 MVEYYGETAGEVSER
-342 LDALESLLR
+342 MDALESLLKK
-351 EKNLGYACVRA
+351 KNLGYACVRA
-362 ATPAAQSN
+362 TTPASQAN
-370 AWAIRKAGLGL
+370 AWGLRKAGLGL

-389 KPATFVE
+389 KPTTFVE
-396 DTAVSPEKLPDYIR
+396 DTAVSPEKLPEYIR
-410 DFRHIVH
+410 QFRDIVS

-438 LINLKEA
+438 LINLKKA
-445 DGITRMRA
+445 DDIVKMRA
-453 IAEEIRDLVMAYG
+453 IAEDIRDLVLAYG
-466 GAVSSEHGDGLVRSE
+466 GAMSSEHGDGLVRSE
-481 WNEKVFGSRLYE
+481 WNEKMFGTRLYE

-536 YFDFSGDGGFSRS
+536 YFDFSGDGGLSRS

-592 SGKLDGEGFTSRRVY
+592 SGKLDGEGFTSQRVY

-648 RNRLFGRIET
+648 RNRVFGRIET

-669 SNRIVSHPWHKS
+669 SNRVLNHPWHKRI
-681 FLERAIGVDRRRS
+681 LERAIGVDRRRS

-702 FEQWFYQRGPVS
+702 FEQWFYHRNPDSVGD
-714 RGGPANGGQHDPVS
+714 RD
-728 RGGPANGGQHDPVSR
+728 
-743 GGAPEDTDHGRP
+743 RP

-779 LERAG
+779 LESAG

-807 QARAAARYNIA
+807 QAREAARYNIS
-818 QLARY
+818 QLERY
-823 VDRGWTI
+823 VDRGWAI

-848 VDDPRA
+848 VNDPRTNRIA
-854 DRVAD
+854 DSIF
-859 GMLMIDE
+859 MIDE
-866 FLAREHA
+866 FLAREQA
-873 AGRLSLPVRPSDR
+873 AGRLSLPVKRLDR
-886 AISLHGHCQ
+886 TISLHGHCQ

-910 LVPGYDVT
+910 LVPGYEVT

-949 FPAIRA
+949 FPAIRNA
-955 AAEGTE
+955 DDRTE

-978 RTARHPI
+978 RTAHHPI

-990 AITD
+990 AVGD

>member
-1 MDTAWQEQ
+1 MDTAWQDRIRDETGC
-9 IAKEIDCAFRFDETA
+9 EFRFDETA

-36 IQPLGVAYPAGA
+36 IEPLGVAYPAHA
-48 DQVSRILRFAYE
+48 EQVSRILRYAYE

-90 MNRILEVNVEERWAR
+90 MNRILEVNVEEHWAR

-150 SIIYGKTIDHVLELD
+150 SIIYGKTIDHVLELN
-165 VVLSDGTRTVFK
+165 VVLSDGTETVFK

-187 AALGGLEGRIYRE
+187 SGMGGLEGRIYRE

-211 IEARYPRI
+211 IEARYPKI
-219 MRRVGGYNLDEFT
+219 MRRVGGYNLDAFVDE
-232 GDGPFDPCKIVVGS
+232 GPFDPCKMIVGS
-246 EGTLAAVTEA
+246 EGTLVAVTEA
-256 RVNLVP
+256 RINLVT
-262 LPAHKALGIC
+262 LPSHTGLNIC

-299 KTILDLAKESP
+299 KTILDLAKDSP
-310 AAAHQ
+310 AAAGQ

-327 MVEYYGETDEEVSDR
+327 MVEYYGETADEVSER
-342 LDALESLLR
+342 MDALESLLKK
-351 EKNLGYACVRA
+351 KNLGYACVRA
-362 ATPAAQSN
+362 MTPASQAN
-370 AWAIRKAGLGL
+370 AWGLRKAGLGL

-389 KPATFVE
+389 KPTTFVE
-396 DTAVSPEKLPDYIR
+396 DTAVSPEKLPEYIR
-410 DFRHIVH
+410 QFRDIVS

-438 LINLKEA
+438 LINLKKA
-445 DGITRMRA
+445 DDIVRMRA
-453 IAEEIRDLVMAYG
+453 IAEDIRDLVLAYG
-466 GAVSSEHGDGLVRSE
+466 GAMSSEHGDGLVRSE
-481 WNEKVFGSRLYE
+481 WNEKMFGTRLYE

-536 YFDFSGDGGFSRS
+536 YFDFSGDGGLSRS

-592 SGKLDGEGFTSRRVY
+592 SGKLDGEGFTSQRVY

-648 RNRLFGRIET
+648 RNRVFGRIET

-669 SNRIVSHPWHKS
+669 SNRVLNHPWHKRI
-681 FLERAIGVDRRRS
+681 LERAIGVDRRRS

-702 FEQWFYQRGPVS
+702 FEQWFYHRNPDSVGD
-714 RGGPANGGQHDPVS
+714 RDG
-728 RGGPANGGQHDPVSR
+728 
-743 GGAPEDTDHGRP
+743 P

-779 LERAG
+779 LESAG

-807 QARAAARYNIA
+807 QAREAARYNIS
-818 QLARY
+818 QLERY
-823 VDRGWTI
+823 VDRGWAI

-848 VDDPRA
+848 VNDPRTDRIA
-854 DRVAD
+854 DSIF
-859 GMLMIDE
+859 MIDE
-866 FLAREHA
+866 FLAREQA
-873 AGRLSLPVRPSDR
+873 AGRLSLPVKRLDR
-886 AISLHGHCQ
+886 TISLHGHCQ

-910 LVPGYDVT
+910 LVPGYEVT

-949 FPAIRA
+949 FPAIRNA
-955 AAEGTE
+955 DDRTE

-978 RTARHPI
+978 RTAHHPI

-990 AITD
+990 AVGD

>member
-1 MDTAWQEQ
+1 MDTAWQDR
-9 IAKEIDCAFRFDETA
+9 IRDEIDCEFRFDETA

-36 IQPLGVAYPAGA
+36 IEPLGVAYPAHA
-48 DQVSRILRFAYE
+48 EHVSRILRYAYE

-150 SIIYGKTIDHVLELD
+150 SIIYGKTIDHVLELN
-165 VVLSDGTRTVFK
+165 VVLSDGTETVFK

-187 AALGGLEGRIYRE
+187 SGMGGLEGRIYRE
-200 IRRIAHENRDE
+200 IRRIAYENRDE
-211 IEARYPRI
+211 IEARYPSI
-219 MRRVGGYNLDEFT
+219 MRRVGGYNLDAFVDE
-232 GDGPFDPCKIVVGS
+232 GPFDPCKMIVGS
-246 EGTLAAVTEA
+246 EGTLVAVTEA

-262 LPAHKALGIC
+262 LPSHTGLNIC

-299 KTILDLAKESP
+299 KTILDLAKDSP
-310 AAAHQ
+310 AAAGQ

-327 MVEYYGETDEEVSDR
+327 MVEYYGETAGEVSER
-342 LDALESLLR
+342 MDALESLLKK
-351 EKNLGYACVRA
+351 KNLGYACVRA
-362 ATPAAQSN
+362 TTPASQAN
-370 AWAIRKAGLGL
+370 AWGLRKAGLGL

-389 KPATFVE
+389 KPTTFVE
-396 DTAVSPEKLPDYIR
+396 DTAVSPEKLPEYIR
-410 DFRHIVH
+410 QFRDIVS

-438 LINLKEA
+438 LINLKKA
-445 DGITRMRA
+445 DDIVRMRA
-453 IAEEIRDLVMAYG
+453 IAEDIRDLVLAYG
-466 GAVSSEHGDGLVRSE
+466 GAMSSEHGDGLVRSE
-481 WNEKVFGSRLYE
+481 WNEKMFGTRLYE

-536 YFDFSGDGGFSRS
+536 YFDFSGDGGLSRS

-592 SGKLDGEGFTSRRVY
+592 SGKLDGEGFTSQRVY

-648 RNRLFGRIET
+648 RNRVFGRIET

-669 SNRIVSHPWHKS
+669 SNRVLNHPWHKRI
-681 FLERAIGVDRRRS
+681 LERAIGVDRRRS

-702 FEQWFYQRGPVS
+702 FEQWFYHRNPDSVGD
-714 RGGPANGGQHDPVS
+714 RD
-728 RGGPANGGQHDPVSR
+728 
-743 GGAPEDTDHGRP
+743 RP

-779 LERAG
+779 LESAG

-807 QARAAARYNIA
+807 QAREAARYNIS
-818 QLARY
+818 QLERY
-823 VDRGWTI
+823 VDRGWAI

-848 VDDPRA
+848 VNDPRTDRIA
-854 DRVAD
+854 DSIF
-859 GMLMIDE
+859 MIDE
-866 FLAREHA
+866 FLAREQA
-873 AGRLSLPVRPSDR
+873 AGRLSLPVKRLDR
-886 AISLHGHCQ
+886 TISLHGHCQ

-910 LVPGYDVT
+910 LVPGYEVT

-949 FPAIRA
+949 FPAIRN
-955 AAEGTE
+955 AEDRTE

-978 RTARHPI
+978 RTAHHPI

-990 AITD
+990 AVGD

>member
-1 MDTAWQEQ
+1 MDTAWQDR
-9 IAKEIDCAFRFDETA
+9 IRDEIDCEFRFDETA

-36 IQPLGVAYPAGA
+36 IEPLGVAYPAHA
-48 DQVSRILRFAYE
+48 EHVSRILRYAYE

-150 SIIYGKTIDHVLELD
+150 SIIYGKTIDHVLELN
-165 VVLSDGTRTVFK
+165 VVLSDGTETVFK

-187 AALGGLEGRIYRE
+187 SGMGGLEGRIYRE

-211 IEARYPRI
+211 IEARYPSI
-219 MRRVGGYNLDEFT
+219 MRRVGGYNLDEFV
-232 GDGPFDPCKIVVGS
+232 DEGPFDPCKMIVGS
-246 EGTLAAVTEA
+246 EGTLVAVTEA

-262 LPAHKALGIC
+262 LPSHTGLNIC

-299 KTILDLAKESP
+299 KTILDLAKDSP
-310 AAAHQ
+310 AAAGQ

-327 MVEYYGETDEEVSDR
+327 MVEYYGETAGEVSER
-342 LDALESLLR
+342 MDALESLLKK
-351 EKNLGYACVRA
+351 KNLGYACVRA
-362 ATPAAQSN
+362 TTPASQAN
-370 AWAIRKAGLGL
+370 AWGLRKAGLGL

-389 KPATFVE
+389 KPTTFVE
-396 DTAVSPEKLPDYIR
+396 DTAVSPEKLPEYIR
-410 DFRHIVH
+410 QFRDIVS

-438 LINLKEA
+438 LINLKKA
-445 DGITRMRA
+445 DDIVRMRA
-453 IAEEIRDLVMAYG
+453 IAEDIRDLVLAYG
-466 GAVSSEHGDGLVRSE
+466 GAMSSEHGDGLVRSE
-481 WNEKVFGSRLYE
+481 WNEKMFGTRLYE

-536 YFDFSGDGGFSRS
+536 YFDFSGDGGLSRS

-592 SGKLDGEGFTSRRVY
+592 SGKLDGEGFTSQRVY

-648 RNRLFGRIET
+648 RNRVFGRIET

-669 SNRIVSHPWHKS
+669 SNRVLNHPWHKRI
-681 FLERAIGVDRRRS
+681 LERAIGVDRRRS

-702 FEQWFYQRGPVS
+702 FEQWFYHRNPDSVGD
-714 RGGPANGGQHDPVS
+714 RD
-728 RGGPANGGQHDPVSR
+728 
-743 GGAPEDTDHGRP
+743 RP

-779 LERAG
+779 LESAG

-807 QARAAARYNIA
+807 QAREAARYNIS
-818 QLARY
+818 QLERY
-823 VDRGWTI
+823 VDRGWAI

-848 VDDPRA
+848 VNDPRTNRIA
-854 DRVAD
+854 DSIF
-859 GMLMIDE
+859 MIDE

-873 AGRLSLPVRPSDR
+873 AGRLSLPVKRLDR
-886 AISLHGHCQ
+886 TISLHGHCQ

-910 LVPGYDVT
+910 LVPGYEVT

-949 FPAIRA
+949 FPAIRNA
-955 AAEGTE
+955 DDRTE

-978 RTARHPI
+978 RTAHHPI

-990 AITD
+990 AVGD

>member
-1 MDTAWQEQ
+1 MDTSWREQ
-9 IAKEIDCAFRFDETA
+9 IGKEIDCTFRFDETA

-36 IQPLGVAYPAGA
+36 IEPLGVAYPAHA

-78 VGRSIQVDFSRH
+78 VGRSIQIDFSRH
-90 MNRILEVNVEERWAR
+90 MNRILEVDVEARWAR

-116 AHLKPMGLL
+116 AHLKPLGLL

-165 VVLSDGTRTVFK
+165 VVLSNGTQTVFK

-187 AALGGLEGRIYRE
+187 SAEGGMQGKIYRE
-200 IRRIAHENRDE
+200 IRRIAHEHRDE

-219 MRRVGGYNLDEFT
+219 MRRVGGYNLDEFL
-232 GDGPFDPCKIVVGS
+232 GDGPFDPCKMIVGS
-246 EGTLAAVTEA
+246 EGTLVAVTEA

-262 LPAHKALGIC
+262 LPAHTGLGIC

-299 KTILDLAKESP
+299 RTILDLAKASP

-327 MVEYYGETDEEVSDR
+327 MVEYYGETADEVSVR
-342 LDALESLLR
+342 LDALEALLR

-362 ATPAAQSN
+362 TTASAQSN
-370 AWAIRKAGLGL
+370 AWGIRKAGLGL

-410 DFRHIVH
+410 DFRDIVH
-417 KHGTVASYYAHAS
+417 KHDTVASYYAHAS

-445 DGITRMRA
+445 GEIAKMRS
-453 IAEEIRDLVMAYG
+453 IAEEIRDLVIAYG

-481 WNEKVFGSRLYE
+481 WNEKVFGPRLYE
-493 AFKAVKAVFDPNG
+493 AFKQVKAVFDPNG

-592 SGKLDGEGFTSRRVY
+592 SGKLDDEGFTSRRVY

-669 SNRIVSHPWHKS
+669 SNRVLNHPWHKRI
-681 FLERAIGVDRRRS
+681 LERTIGVDKRRS

-702 FEQWFYQRGPVS
+702 FEQWFYQRSPTNSVG
-714 RGGPANGGQHDPVS
+714 RD
-728 RGGPANGGQHDPVSR
+728 
-743 GGAPEDTDHGRP
+743 RP

-779 LERAG
+779 LESSG

-807 QARAAARYNIA
+807 QARAAAEYNIA
-818 QLARY
+818 QLERY
-823 VDRGWTI
+823 VDRGWAI

-835 SCVMTFRDDYRDL
+835 SCVMTFRDDYPDL

-854 DRVAD
+854 ARIAD
-859 GMLMIDE
+859 GMFMIDE
-866 FLAREHA
+866 FLAREHE
-873 AGRLSLPVRPSDR
+873 AGRLSLPVRPTDGK
-886 AISLHGHCQ
+886 ISLHGHCQ

-901 TGSTVAALE
+901 TGPTVASLE
-910 LVPGYDVT
+910 LVPGYEVT

-949 FPAIRA
+949 FPAIRNA
-955 AAEGTE
+955 DEVTE

-990 AITD
+990 ALDR

>member
-9 IAKEIDCAFRFDETA
+9 IGKETGCAFRFDETA

-36 IQPLGVAYPAGA
+36 IEPLGVAFPAHA
-48 DQVSRILRFAYE
+48 DHVSRILRFAYE
-60 RGIPVTPRGGGT
+60 RGIPVTSRGGGT

-90 MNRILEVNVEERWAR
+90 MNRILEVDVEGRWAR

-116 AHLKPMGLL
+116 AHLKPLGLL

-165 VVLSDGTRTVFK
+165 VVLSDGTQTVFK

-187 AALGGLEGRIYRE
+187 TALGGLEGRIYRE

-219 MRRVGGYNLDEFT
+219 MRRVGGYNLDEFI
-232 GDGPFDPCKIVVGS
+232 GDGPFDPCKIIVGS
-246 EGTLAAVTEA
+246 EGTLAAVTGA

-262 LPAHKALGIC
+262 LPAHTGLGIC
-272 HFSDLIESMEAT
+272 HFTDLIESMEAT
-284 VEILKTDPSAVELTD
+284 IEILKTDPSAVELTD
-299 KTILDLAKESP
+299 KVILDLAKESP

-327 MVEYYGETDEEVSDR
+327 MVEYYGETAGEVSDR
-342 LDALESLLR
+342 LDALESLLQ

-362 ATPAAQSN
+362 TTAASQAN
-370 AWAIRKAGLGL
+370 AWSIRKAGLGL

-410 DFRHIVH
+410 DFRDIVH
-417 KHGTVASYYAHAS
+417 RHGTVASYYAHAS

-445 DGITRMRA
+445 EGVAKMRA
-453 IAEEIRDLVMAYG
+453 IAEEIRDLVITYG

-481 WNEKVFGSRLYE
+481 WNEKVFGSQLYE

-521 NLRFGPAYQAEEINT
+521 NLRFGPAYRAEEINT

-592 SGKLDGEGFTSRRVY
+592 SGKLDEEGFTSQRVY

-669 SNRIVSHPWHKS
+669 SNRVLNHPWHKRI
-681 FLERAIGVDRRRS
+681 LERTIGVDMRRS
-694 LPEFAEET
+694 LPDFAEET
-702 FEQWFYQRGPVS
+702 FEQWFYQRGP
-714 RGGPANGGQHDPVS
+714 AKDNGRDQ
-728 RGGPANGGQHDPVSR
+728 
-743 GGAPEDTDHGRP
+743 P

-779 LERAG
+779 LESAG

-807 QARAAARYNIA
+807 QARAAAEYNIA
-818 QLARY
+818 QLERY
-823 VDRGWTI
+823 VDRGWAI

-848 VDDPRA
+848 LDDPRA
-854 DRVAD
+854 GRIAD
-859 GMLMIDE
+859 GMYMIDE
-866 FLAREHA
+866 FLAREQA
-873 AGRLSLPVRPSDR
+873 AGRLSLPVRSTDGK
-886 AISLHGHCQ
+886 ISLHGHCQ

-901 TGSTVAALE
+901 TSSTSAALE
-910 LVPGYDVT
+910 MVPGYEVT

-933 EREHY
+933 EQEHY

-949 FPAIRA
+949 FPAIRNA
-955 AAEGTE
+955 DEATI

-990 AITD
+990 ALDD

>member
-1 MDTAWQEQ
+1 MDTAWQDR
-9 IAKEIDCAFRFDETA
+9 IRDEIDCEFRFDETA

-36 IQPLGVAYPAGA
+36 IEPLGVAYPAHA
-48 DQVSRILRFAYE
+48 EHVSRILRYAYE

-150 SIIYGKTIDHVLELD
+150 SIIYGKTIDHVLELN
-165 VVLSDGTRTVFK
+165 VVLSDGTETVFK

-187 AALGGLEGRIYRE
+187 SGMGGLEGRIYRE

-211 IEARYPRI
+211 IEARYPSI
-219 MRRVGGYNLDEFT
+219 MRRVGGYNLDEFV
-232 GDGPFDPCKIVVGS
+232 DEGPFDPCKMIVGS
-246 EGTLAAVTEA
+246 EGTLVAVTEA

-262 LPAHKALGIC
+262 LPSHTGLNIC

-299 KTILDLAKESP
+299 KTILDLAKDSP
-310 AAAHQ
+310 AAAGQ

-327 MVEYYGETDEEVSDR
+327 MVEYYGETAGEVSER
-342 LDALESLLR
+342 MDALESLLKK
-351 EKNLGYACVRA
+351 KNLGYACVRA
-362 ATPAAQSN
+362 TTPASQAN
-370 AWAIRKAGLGL
+370 AWGLRKAGLGL

-389 KPATFVE
+389 KPTTFVE
-396 DTAVSPEKLPDYIR
+396 DTAVSPEKLPEYIR
-410 DFRHIVH
+410 QFRDIVS

-438 LINLKEA
+438 LINLKKA
-445 DGITRMRA
+445 DDIVRMRA
-453 IAEEIRDLVMAYG
+453 IAEDIRDLVLAYG
-466 GAVSSEHGDGLVRSE
+466 GAMSSEHGDGLVRSE
-481 WNEKVFGSRLYE
+481 WNEKMFGTRLYE

-536 YFDFSGDGGFSRS
+536 YFDFSGDGGLSRS

-592 SGKLDGEGFTSRRVY
+592 SGKLDGEGFTSQRVY

-648 RNRLFGRIET
+648 RNRVFGRIET

-669 SNRIVSHPWHKS
+669 SNRVLNHPWHKRI
-681 FLERAIGVDRRRS
+681 LERAIGVDRRRS

-702 FEQWFYQRGPVS
+702 FEQWFYHRNPDSFGD
-714 RGGPANGGQHDPVS
+714 RD
-728 RGGPANGGQHDPVSR
+728 
-743 GGAPEDTDHGRP
+743 RP

-779 LERAG
+779 LESAG

-807 QARAAARYNIA
+807 QAREAARYNIS
-818 QLARY
+818 QLERY
-823 VDRGWTI
+823 VDRGWAI

-848 VDDPRA
+848 VNDPRTNRIA
-854 DRVAD
+854 DSIF
-859 GMLMIDE
+859 MIDE

-873 AGRLSLPVRPSDR
+873 AGRLSLPVKRLDR
-886 AISLHGHCQ
+886 TISLHGHCQ

-910 LVPGYDVT
+910 LVPGYEVT

-949 FPAIRA
+949 FPAIRNA
-955 AAEGTE
+955 DDRTE

-978 RTARHPI
+978 RTAHHPI

-990 AITD
+990 AVGD

>member
-1 MDTAWQEQ
+1 MDTAWQDRIRDETGC
-9 IAKEIDCAFRFDETA
+9 EFRFDETA

-36 IQPLGVAYPAGA
+36 IEPLGVAYPAHA
-48 DQVSRILRFAYE
+48 EQVSRILRYAYE

-90 MNRILEVNVEERWAR
+90 MNRILEVNVEEHWAR

-150 SIIYGKTIDHVLELD
+150 SIIYGKTIDHVLELN
-165 VVLSDGTRTVFK
+165 VVLSDGTETVFK

-187 AALGGLEGRIYRE
+187 SGMGGLEGRIYRE

-211 IEARYPRI
+211 IEARYPKI
-219 MRRVGGYNLDEFT
+219 MRRVGGYNLDAFVDE
-232 GDGPFDPCKIVVGS
+232 GPFDPCKMIVGS
-246 EGTLAAVTEA
+246 EGTLVAVTEA
-256 RVNLVP
+256 RINLVT
-262 LPAHKALGIC
+262 LPSHTGLNIC

-299 KTILDLAKESP
+299 KTILDLAKDSP
-310 AAAHQ
+310 AAAGQ

-327 MVEYYGETDEEVSDR
+327 MVEYYGETADEVSER
-342 LDALESLLR
+342 MDALESLLKK
-351 EKNLGYACVRA
+351 KNLGYACVRA
-362 ATPAAQSN
+362 MTPASQAN
-370 AWAIRKAGLGL
+370 AWGLRKAGLGL

-389 KPATFVE
+389 KPTTFVE
-396 DTAVSPEKLPDYIR
+396 DTAVSPDKLPEYIR
-410 DFRHIVH
+410 QFRDIVS

-438 LINLKEA
+438 LINLKKA
-445 DGITRMRA
+445 DDIVRMRA
-453 IAEEIRDLVMAYG
+453 IAEDIRDLVLAYG
-466 GAVSSEHGDGLVRSE
+466 GAMSSEHGDGLVRSE
-481 WNEKVFGSRLYE
+481 WNEKMFGTRLYE

-536 YFDFSGDGGFSRS
+536 YFDFSGDGGLSRS

-592 SGKLDGEGFTSRRVY
+592 SGKLDGEGFTSQRVY

-648 RNRLFGRIET
+648 RNRVFGRIET

-669 SNRIVSHPWHKS
+669 SNRVLNHPWHKRI
-681 FLERAIGVDRRRS
+681 LERAIGVDRRRS

-702 FEQWFYQRGPVS
+702 FEQWFYHRNPDSVGD
-714 RGGPANGGQHDPVS
+714 RDG
-728 RGGPANGGQHDPVSR
+728 
-743 GGAPEDTDHGRP
+743 P

-779 LERAG
+779 LESAG

-807 QARAAARYNIA
+807 QAREAARYNIS
-818 QLARY
+818 QLERY
-823 VDRGWTI
+823 VDRGWAI

-848 VDDPRA
+848 VNDPRTDRIA
-854 DRVAD
+854 DSIF
-859 GMLMIDE
+859 MIDE
-866 FLAREHA
+866 FLAREQA
-873 AGRLSLPVRPSDR
+873 AGRLSLPVKRLDR
-886 AISLHGHCQ
+886 TISLHGHCQ

-910 LVPGYDVT
+910 LVPGYEVT

-949 FPAIRA
+949 FPAIRN
-955 AAEGTE
+955 AEDRTE

-978 RTARHPI
+978 RTAHHPI

-990 AITD
+990 AVGD

>member
-1 MDTAWQEQ
+1 METSWREQ
-9 IAKEIDCAFRFDETA
+9 IGKEIDCAFRFDETA

-36 IQPLGVAYPAGA
+36 IEPLGVAFPAHA

-90 MNRILEVNVEERWAR
+90 MNRILEVDVEGRWAR

-116 AHLKPMGLL
+116 AHLKPLGLL

-187 AALGGLEGRIYRE
+187 AAAGGMEGRIYHE

-219 MRRVGGYNLDEFT
+219 MRRVGGYNLDEFI
-232 GDGPFDPCKIVVGS
+232 GDGPFDPCKMIVGS

-262 LPAHKALGIC
+262 LPAHTGLGIC

-299 KTILDLAKESP
+299 KVILDLAKDSP

-327 MVEYYGETDEEVSDR
+327 MVEYYGNTAGDVSER
-342 LDALESLLR
+342 LDALEALLR
-351 EKNLGYACVRA
+351 EKDLGYACVRA
-362 ATPAAQSN
+362 TAPAAQSN

-410 DFRHIVH
+410 DFRDIVH

-438 LINLKEA
+438 LINLKETE
-445 DGITRMRA
+445 GIARMRA
-453 IAEEIRDLVMAYG
+453 IAEEIRDLVIAYG

-481 WNEKVFGSRLYE
+481 WNEKVFGPRLYE

-506 IMNPGKIIANQKMTD
+506 IMNPGKIVANQKMTD
-521 NLRFGPAYQAEEINT
+521 NLRFGPAYRAEEINT

-592 SGKLDGEGFTSRRVY
+592 SGKLDAEGFTSRRVY

-669 SNRIVSHPWHKS
+669 SNRVLNHPWHKRI
-681 FLERAIGVDRRRS
+681 LERTIGVDMRRS
-694 LPEFAEET
+694 LPKFAEET
-702 FEQWFYQRGPVS
+702 FEQWFCQR
-714 RGGPANGGQHDPVS
+714 GPANG
-728 RGGPANGGQHDPVSR
+728 NGRD
-743 GGAPEDTDHGRP
+743 RP

-779 LERAG
+779 LESAG

-807 QARAAARYNIA
+807 QARAAAEYNIA
-818 QLARY
+818 QLERY
-823 VDRGWTI
+823 VDRGWPI

-848 VDDPRA
+848 LDDPRA
-854 DRVAD
+854 ARIAD
-859 GMLMIDE
+859 GMFMIDE
-866 FLAREHA
+866 FLAREHS
-873 AGRLSLPVRPSDR
+873 AGRLSLPVGSTEGK
-886 AISLHGHCQ
+886 ISLHGHCQ

-901 TGSTVAALE
+901 TGSTVASLE
-910 LVPGYDVT
+910 LVPGYEVT

-933 EREHY
+933 EKEHY

-949 FPAIRA
+949 FPAIRNA
-955 AAEGTE
+955 DEATE

-985 ELIRA
+985 ELVRA
-990 AITD
+990 ALDR

>member
-1 MDTAWQEQ
+1 MDTAWQDR
-9 IAKEIDCAFRFDETA
+9 IRDEIDCEFRFDETA

-36 IQPLGVAYPAGA
+36 IEPLGVAYPAHA
-48 DQVSRILRFAYE
+48 EHVSRILRYAYE

-150 SIIYGKTIDHVLELD
+150 SIIYGKTIDHVLELN
-165 VVLSDGTRTVFK
+165 VVLSDGTETVFK

-187 AALGGLEGRIYRE
+187 SGMGGLEGRIYRE

-211 IEARYPRI
+211 IEARYPSI
-219 MRRVGGYNLDEFT
+219 MRRVGGYNLDEFV
-232 GDGPFDPCKIVVGS
+232 DEGPFDPCKMIVGS
-246 EGTLAAVTEA
+246 EGTLVAVTEA

-262 LPAHKALGIC
+262 LPSHTGLNIC

-299 KTILDLAKESP
+299 KTILDLAKDSP
-310 AAAHQ
+310 AAAGQ

-327 MVEYYGETDEEVSDR
+327 MVEYYGETAGEVSER
-342 LDALESLLR
+342 MDALESLLKK
-351 EKNLGYACVRA
+351 KNLGYACVRA
-362 ATPAAQSN
+362 TTPASQAN
-370 AWAIRKAGLGL
+370 AWGLRKAGLGL

-389 KPATFVE
+389 KPTTFVE
-396 DTAVSPEKLPDYIR
+396 DTAVSPEKLPEYIR
-410 DFRHIVH
+410 QFRDIVS

-438 LINLKEA
+438 LINLKKA
-445 DGITRMRA
+445 DDIVRMRA
-453 IAEEIRDLVMAYG
+453 IAEDIRDLVLAYG
-466 GAVSSEHGDGLVRSE
+466 GAMSSEHGDGLVRSE
-481 WNEKVFGSRLYE
+481 WNEKMFGTRLYE

-536 YFDFSGDGGFSRS
+536 YFDFSGDGGLSRS

-592 SGKLDGEGFTSRRVY
+592 SGKLDGEGFTSQRVY

-648 RNRLFGRIET
+648 RNRVFGRIET

-669 SNRIVSHPWHKS
+669 SNRVLNHPWHKRI
-681 FLERAIGVDRRRS
+681 LERAIGVDRRRS

-702 FEQWFYQRGPVS
+702 FEQWFYHRNPDSVGD
-714 RGGPANGGQHDPVS
+714 RD
-728 RGGPANGGQHDPVSR
+728 
-743 GGAPEDTDHGRP
+743 RP

-779 LERAG
+779 LESAG

-807 QARAAARYNIA
+807 QAREAARYNIS
-818 QLARY
+818 QLDRY
-823 VDRGWTI
+823 VDRGWAI

-835 SCVMTFRDDYRDL
+835 SGVMTFRDDYRDL
-848 VDDPRA
+848 VNDPRTNRIA
-854 DRVAD
+854 DSIF
-859 GMLMIDE
+859 MIDE

-873 AGRLSLPVRPSDR
+873 AGRLSLPVKRLDR
-886 AISLHGHCQ
+886 TISLHGHCQ

-910 LVPGYDVT
+910 LVPGYEVT

-949 FPAIRA
+949 FPAIRNA
-955 AAEGTE
+955 DDRTE

-978 RTARHPI
+978 RTAHHPI

-990 AITD
+990 AVGD

>member
-1 MDTAWQEQ
+1 MDTAWQDRIRDETGC
-9 IAKEIDCAFRFDETA
+9 EFRFDETA

-36 IQPLGVAYPAGA
+36 IEPLGVAYPAHA
-48 DQVSRILRFAYE
+48 EQVSRILRYAYE

-90 MNRILEVNVEERWAR
+90 MNRILEVNVEEHWAR

-150 SIIYGKTIDHVLELD
+150 SIIYGKTIDHVLELN
-165 VVLSDGTRTVFK
+165 VVLSDGTETVFK

-187 AALGGLEGRIYRE
+187 SGMGGLEGRIYRE

-211 IEARYPRI
+211 IEARYPKI
-219 MRRVGGYNLDEFT
+219 MRRVGGYNLDAFVDE
-232 GDGPFDPCKIVVGS
+232 GPFDPCKMIVGS
-246 EGTLAAVTEA
+246 EGTLVAVTEA
-256 RVNLVP
+256 RINLVT
-262 LPAHKALGIC
+262 LPSHTGLNIC

-299 KTILDLAKESP
+299 KTILDLAKDSP
-310 AAAHQ
+310 AAAGQ

-327 MVEYYGETDEEVSDR
+327 MVEYYGETADEVSER
-342 LDALESLLR
+342 MDALESLLKK
-351 EKNLGYACVRA
+351 KNLGYACVRA
-362 ATPAAQSN
+362 MTPASQAN
-370 AWAIRKAGLGL
+370 AWGLRKAGLGL

-389 KPATFVE
+389 KPTTFVE
-396 DTAVSPEKLPDYIR
+396 DTAVSPEKLPEYIR
-410 DFRHIVH
+410 QFRDIVS

-438 LINLKEA
+438 LINLKKA
-445 DGITRMRA
+445 DDIVRMRA
-453 IAEEIRDLVMAYG
+453 IAEDIRDLVLAYG
-466 GAVSSEHGDGLVRSE
+466 GAMSSEHGDGLVRSE
-481 WNEKVFGSRLYE
+481 WNEKMFGTRLYE

-536 YFDFSGDGGFSRS
+536 YFDFSGDGGLSRS

-592 SGKLDGEGFTSRRVY
+592 SGKLDGEGFTSQRVY

-648 RNRLFGRIET
+648 RNRVFGRIET

-669 SNRIVSHPWHKS
+669 SNRVLNHPWHKRI
-681 FLERAIGVDRRRS
+681 LERAIGVDRRRS

-702 FEQWFYQRGPVS
+702 FEQWFYHRNPDSVGD
-714 RGGPANGGQHDPVS
+714 RDG
-728 RGGPANGGQHDPVSR
+728 
-743 GGAPEDTDHGRP
+743 P

-779 LERAG
+779 LESAG
-784 YRVVLAEPRA
+784 YRVVLADPRA

-807 QARAAARYNIA
+807 QAREAARYNIS
-818 QLARY
+818 QLERY
-823 VDRGWTI
+823 VDRGWAI

-848 VDDPRA
+848 VNDPRTDRIA
-854 DRVAD
+854 DSIF
-859 GMLMIDE
+859 MIDE
-866 FLAREHA
+866 FLAREQA
-873 AGRLSLPVRPSDR
+873 AGRLSLPVKRLDR
-886 AISLHGHCQ
+886 TISLHGHCQ

-910 LVPGYDVT
+910 LVPGYEVT

-949 FPAIRA
+949 FPAIRNA
-955 AAEGTE
+955 DDRTE

-978 RTARHPI
+978 RTAHHPI

-990 AITD
+990 AVGD

>member
-9 IAKEIDCAFRFDETA
+9 IGKEIDCAFRFDETA

-36 IQPLGVAYPAGA
+36 IEPLGVAYPANT

-60 RGIPVTPRGGGT
+60 RGISVTPRGGGT

-116 AHLKPMGLL
+116 AHLKPLGLL

-219 MRRVGGYNLDEFT
+219 MRRVGGYNLDEFI
-232 GDGPFDPCKIVVGS
+232 GEGPFDPCKMIVGS

-262 LPAHKALGIC
+262 LPAHKALSIC

-299 KTILDLAKESP
+299 KTILDLAKASP

-327 MVEYYGETDEEVSDR
+327 MVEYYGETAEAVAER
-342 LDALESLLR
+342 MDALESLLR

-362 ATPAAQSN
+362 ATPAAQAN
-370 AWAIRKAGLGL
+370 AWGIRKAGLGL

-410 DFRHIVH
+410 DFRDIVH
-417 KHGTVASYYAHAS
+417 RHGTVASYYAHAS

-445 DGITRMRA
+445 EGIARMRA
-453 IAEEIRDLVMAYG
+453 IAEEIRDLVIAYG

-481 WNEKVFGSRLYE
+481 WNEQVFGPKLYE
-493 AFKAVKAVFDPNG
+493 AFKTVKAVFDPNG

-648 RNRLFGRIET
+648 RNRIFGRIET

-669 SNRIVSHPWHKS
+669 SNRIVNHPWHKS
-681 FLERAIGVDRRRS
+681 LLERAIGVDRRRS

-702 FEQWFYQRGPVS
+702 FEQWFYQR
-714 RGGPANGGQHDPVS
+714 
-728 RGGPANGGQHDPVSR
+728 
-743 GGAPEDTDHGRP
+743 APGRAADRDRP

-807 QARAAARYNIA
+807 QARAAAEYNIA
-818 QLARY
+818 QMERY

-854 DRVAD
+854 AGLAD

-873 AGRLSLPVRPSDR
+873 AGRLSLPVRPTDR

-910 LVPGYDVT
+910 LVPGYEVT

-955 AAEGTE
+955 AGERTE

-978 RTARHPI
+978 RSALHPI

-990 AITD
+990 AVDDRRSIQR

>member
-1 MDTAWQEQ
+1 MDTTWQEQ
-9 IAKEIDCAFRFDETA
+9 IGKEIDCAFRFDETA

-36 IQPLGVAYPAGA
+36 IQPLGVAYPAHA
-48 DQVSRILRFAYE
+48 DQVSRLLRFAYE

-90 MNRILEVNVEERWAR
+90 MNRILEVNVDEQWAR

-116 AHLKPMGLL
+116 AHLEPMGLL

-187 AALGGLEGRIYRE
+187 AALEGMEGRIYRE

-232 GDGPFDPCKIVVGS
+232 GEGPFDPSKMIVGS

-262 LPAHKALGIC
+262 LPVHKALGIC

-299 KTILDLAKESP
+299 KTILDLAKASP

-315 RDFIEGDPEAIL
+315 RDFIDGDPEAIL
-327 MVEYYGETDEEVSDR
+327 MVEYYGETAEEVAGR

-351 EKNLGYACVRA
+351 EKDLGYACVRA
-362 ATPAAQSN
+362 TTPAAQSN

-410 DFRHIVH
+410 DFRDIVH

-438 LINLKEA
+438 LINLKESE
-445 DGITRMRA
+445 GIERMRA
-453 IAEEIRDLVMAYG
+453 IAEEIRDLVLAYG

-481 WNEKVFGSRLYE
+481 WNEQVFGPRLYE

-592 SGKLDGEGFTSRRVY
+592 SGRLDGEGFTSRRVY

-648 RNRLFGRIET
+648 RNRLFGRIEA
-658 LNRLGSAFAPL
+658 LNRFGSAFAPL
-669 SNRIVSHPWHKS
+669 SNRIVNHPWHKRI
-681 FLERAIGVDRRRS
+681 LERTIGVDRRRS
-694 LPEFAEET
+694 LPEFAEVT
-702 FEQWFYQRGPVS
+702 FEQWFYQRGPG
-714 RGGPANGGQHDPVS
+714 RADD
-728 RGGPANGGQHDPVSR
+728 RD
-743 GGAPEDTDHGRP
+743 RP
-755 TVVFFPDTFI
+755 TVVFFPDTFV
-765 NYSEPHIGIAAVEV
+765 NYSEPHIGMAAVEV
-779 LERAG
+779 LESAG

-807 QARAAARYNIA
+807 QARAAAEYNIA
-818 QLARY
+818 QLVRY

-854 DRVAD
+854 DRLAE

-866 FLAREHA
+866 FLAREHG
-873 AGRLSLPVRPSDR
+873 AGRLSLPVRPTGRS
-886 AISLHGHCQ
+886 ISLHGHCQ

-910 LVPGYDVT
+910 LVPGYEVT

-955 AAEGTE
+955 ADEGTE

-978 RTARHPI
+978 RTAFHPI
-985 ELIRA
+985 ELIRNA
-990 AITD
+990 LGDRNAHGDRRSIQR

>member
-1 MDTAWQEQ
+1 MDTAWQDR
-9 IAKEIDCAFRFDETA
+9 IRDEIDCEFRFDETA

-36 IQPLGVAYPAGA
+36 IEPLGVAYPAHA
-48 DQVSRILRFAYE
+48 EHVSRILRYAYE

-150 SIIYGKTIDHVLELD
+150 SIIYGKTIDHVLELN
-165 VVLSDGTRTVFK
+165 VVLSDGTETVFK

-187 AALGGLEGRIYRE
+187 SGMGGLEGRIYRE

-211 IEARYPRI
+211 IEARYPSI
-219 MRRVGGYNLDEFT
+219 MRRVGGYNLDEFV
-232 GDGPFDPCKIVVGS
+232 DEGPFDPCKMIVGS
-246 EGTLAAVTEA
+246 EGTLVAVTEA

-262 LPAHKALGIC
+262 LPSHTGLNIC

-299 KTILDLAKESP
+299 KTILDLAKDSP
-310 AAAHQ
+310 AAAGQ

-327 MVEYYGETDEEVSDR
+327 MVEYYGETAGEVSER
-342 LDALESLLR
+342 MDALEFLLKK
-351 EKNLGYACVRA
+351 KNLGYACVRA
-362 ATPAAQSN
+362 TTPASQAN
-370 AWAIRKAGLGL
+370 AWGLRKAGLGL

-389 KPATFVE
+389 KPTTFVE
-396 DTAVSPEKLPDYIR
+396 DTAVSPEKLPEYIR
-410 DFRHIVH
+410 QFRDIVS

-438 LINLKEA
+438 LINLKKA
-445 DGITRMRA
+445 DDIVKMRA
-453 IAEEIRDLVMAYG
+453 IAEDIRDLVLAYG
-466 GAVSSEHGDGLVRSE
+466 GAMSSEHGDGLVRSE
-481 WNEKVFGSRLYE
+481 WNEKMFGTRLYE

-536 YFDFSGDGGFSRS
+536 YFDFSGDGGLSRS

-592 SGKLDGEGFTSRRVY
+592 SGKLDGEGFTSQRVY

-648 RNRLFGRIET
+648 RNRVFGRIET

-669 SNRIVSHPWHKS
+669 SNRVLNHPWHKRI
-681 FLERAIGVDRRRS
+681 LERAIGVDRRRS

-702 FEQWFYQRGPVS
+702 FEQWFYHRNPDSVGD
-714 RGGPANGGQHDPVS
+714 RD
-728 RGGPANGGQHDPVSR
+728 
-743 GGAPEDTDHGRP
+743 RP

-779 LERAG
+779 LESAG

-807 QARAAARYNIA
+807 QAREAARYNIS
-818 QLARY
+818 QLERY
-823 VDRGWTI
+823 VDRGWAI

-848 VDDPRA
+848 VNDPRTNRIA
-854 DRVAD
+854 DSIF
-859 GMLMIDE
+859 MIDE

-873 AGRLSLPVRPSDR
+873 AGRLSLPVKRLDR
-886 AISLHGHCQ
+886 TISLHGHCQ

-910 LVPGYDVT
+910 LVPGYEVT

-949 FPAIRA
+949 FPAIRNA
-955 AAEGTE
+955 DDRTE

-978 RTARHPI
+978 RTAHHPI

-990 AITD
+990 AVGD

>member
-1 MDTAWQEQ
+1 MDTAWQDRIRDETGC
-9 IAKEIDCAFRFDETA
+9 EFRFDETA

-36 IQPLGVAYPAGA
+36 IEPLGVAYPAHA
-48 DQVSRILRFAYE
+48 EQVSRILRYAYE

-90 MNRILEVNVEERWAR
+90 MNRILEVNVEEHWAR

-150 SIIYGKTIDHVLELD
+150 SIIYGKTIDHVLELN
-165 VVLSDGTRTVFK
+165 VVLSDGTETVFK

-187 AALGGLEGRIYRE
+187 SGMGGLEGRIYRE

-211 IEARYPRI
+211 IEARYPKI
-219 MRRVGGYNLDEFT
+219 MRRVGGYNLDAFVDE
-232 GDGPFDPCKIVVGS
+232 GPFDPCKMIVGS
-246 EGTLAAVTEA
+246 EGTLVAVTEA
-256 RVNLVP
+256 RINLVT
-262 LPAHKALGIC
+262 LPSHTGLNIC

-299 KTILDLAKESP
+299 KTILDLAKDSP
-310 AAAHQ
+310 AAAGQ

-327 MVEYYGETDEEVSDR
+327 MVEYYGETADEVSER
-342 LDALESLLR
+342 MDALESLLKK
-351 EKNLGYACVRA
+351 KNLGYACVRA
-362 ATPAAQSN
+362 MTPASQAN
-370 AWAIRKAGLGL
+370 AWGLRKAGLGL

-389 KPATFVE
+389 KPTTFVE
-396 DTAVSPEKLPDYIR
+396 DTAVSPDKLPEYIR
-410 DFRHIVH
+410 QFRDIVS

-438 LINLKEA
+438 LINLKKA
-445 DGITRMRA
+445 DDIVRMRA
-453 IAEEIRDLVMAYG
+453 IAEDIRDLVLAYG
-466 GAVSSEHGDGLVRSE
+466 GAMSSEHGDGLVRSE
-481 WNEKVFGSRLYE
+481 WNEKMFGTPLYE

-536 YFDFSGDGGFSRS
+536 YFDFSGDGGLSRS

-592 SGKLDGEGFTSRRVY
+592 SGKLDGEGFTSQRVY

-648 RNRLFGRIET
+648 RNRVFGRIET

-669 SNRIVSHPWHKS
+669 SNRVLNHPWHKRI
-681 FLERAIGVDRRRS
+681 LERAIGVDRRRS

-702 FEQWFYQRGPVS
+702 FEQWFYHRNPDSVGD
-714 RGGPANGGQHDPVS
+714 RDG
-728 RGGPANGGQHDPVSR
+728 
-743 GGAPEDTDHGRP
+743 P

-779 LERAG
+779 LESAG

-807 QARAAARYNIA
+807 QAREAARYNIS
-818 QLARY
+818 QLERY
-823 VDRGWTI
+823 VDRGWAI

-848 VDDPRA
+848 VNDPRTDRIA
-854 DRVAD
+854 DSIF
-859 GMLMIDE
+859 MIDE
-866 FLAREHA
+866 FLVREQA
-873 AGRLSLPVRPSDR
+873 AGRLSLPVNRLDR
-886 AISLHGHCQ
+886 TISLHGHCQ

-910 LVPGYDVT
+910 LVPGYEVT

-949 FPAIRA
+949 FPAIRN
-955 AAEGTE
+955 AEDRTE

-978 RTARHPI
+978 RTAHHPI

-990 AITD
+990 AVGD

>member
-1 MDTAWQEQ
+1 MDTAWQDRIRE
-9 IAKEIDCAFRFDETA
+9 EIDCEIRFDETA
-24 RVLYSTDASIYE
+24 KVLYSTDASIYE
-36 IQPLGVAYPAGA
+36 IEPLGVAYPAHA
-48 DQVSRILRFAYE
+48 AHVSHILRFAYE

-78 VGRSIQVDFSRH
+78 VGRSIQIDFSRH
-90 MNRILEVNVEERWAR
+90 MNRILEVNIEERWAR

-150 SIIYGKTIDHVLELD
+150 SIIYGKTIDHVLELN
-165 VVLSDGTRTVFK
+165 VVLSDGTETVFK
-177 PVGDREYGEK
+177 PVGDGEYGEK
-187 AALGGLEGRIYRE
+187 SGKGGLEGRIYRE

-211 IEARYPRI
+211 IEARYPKI
-219 MRRVGGYNLDEFT
+219 MRRVGGYNLDAFVGE
-232 GDGPFDPCKIVVGS
+232 GPFDPCKMIVGS
-246 EGTLAAVTEA
+246 EGTLVAVTEA

-262 LPAHKALGIC
+262 LPAHTGLNIC

-299 KTILDLAKESP
+299 KTILDLAKASP
-310 AAAHQ
+310 AAARQ

-327 MVEYYGETDEEVSDR
+327 MVEYHGETAGEVSER
-342 LDALESLLR
+342 MDALESLLR

-362 ATPAAQSN
+362 MTPASQAN
-370 AWAIRKAGLGL
+370 AWGIRKAGLGL

-396 DTAVSPEKLPDYIR
+396 DTAVAPEKLPEYIR
-410 DFRHIVH
+410 QFRDIVS

-438 LINLKEA
+438 MINLKKA
-445 DGITRMRA
+445 DDIARMRA
-453 IAEEIRDLVMAYG
+453 IAEDIRDLVLAYG
-466 GAVSSEHGDGLVRSE
+466 GAMSSEHGDGLVRSE
-481 WNEKVFGSRLYE
+481 WNEKMFGSRLYE

-521 NLRFGPAYQAEEINT
+521 NLRFGPAYKAEQINT

-648 RNRLFGRIET
+648 RNRVFGRIET

-669 SNRIVSHPWHKS
+669 SNRVLNHPWHKRI
-681 FLERAIGVDRRRS
+681 LERAIGVDRRRS
-694 LPEFAEET
+694 LPDFAEET
-702 FEQWFYQRGPVS
+702 FEQWFYHRNPNS
-714 RGGPANGGQHDPVS
+714 GGD
-728 RGGPANGGQHDPVSR
+728 RD
-743 GGAPEDTDHGRP
+743 RP

-779 LERAG
+779 LESAG

-807 QARAAARYNIA
+807 QARKAARYNVA
-818 QLARY
+818 QLERY
-823 VDRGWTI
+823 VDRGWAI

-835 SCVMTFRDDYRDL
+835 SCIMTFRDDYRDL
-848 VDDPRA
+848 VDDPRT
-854 DRVAD
+854 DRIAN
-859 GMLMIDE
+859 GIFMIDE

-873 AGRLSLPVRPSDR
+873 AGRLSLPVSRLDKK
-886 AISLHGHCQ
+886 ISLHGHCQ

-901 TGSTVAALE
+901 TGSTVSALE
-910 LVPGYDVT
+910 LVPGYEVT

-933 EREHY
+933 EREHF

-949 FPAIRA
+949 FPAIRNA
-955 AAEGTE
+955 DERTE

-978 RTARHPI
+978 RTAHHPI
-985 ELIRA
+985 VLIRA
-990 AITD
+990 AVGD